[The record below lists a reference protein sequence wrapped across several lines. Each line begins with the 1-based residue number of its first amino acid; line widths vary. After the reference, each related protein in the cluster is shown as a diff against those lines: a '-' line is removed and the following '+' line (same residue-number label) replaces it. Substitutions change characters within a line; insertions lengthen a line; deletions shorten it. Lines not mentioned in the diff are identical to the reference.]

1 MVAPNL
7 LKQDF
12 TAAAPNEKWAGDI
25 SYIWTAEG
33 WLYLAVILDLYS
45 RRVIGWATS
54 DRMKKALPL
63 EALARAIALRQ
74 PAPGVVHH
82 SDRGSQY
89 CAYEYQKKLQENGFM
104 VSMSAKG
111 NCYDNAVVETF
122 FKTIKNEL
130 IWRTSFATREQA
142 TRMIGHYIDGFYN
155 HKRRHSA
162 LGYTSPVNFEKTN
175 A

>member
-1 MVAPNL
+1 
-7 LKQDF
+7 
-12 TAAAPNEKWAGDI
+12 
-25 SYIWTAEG
+25 
-33 WLYLAVILDLYS
+33 
-45 RRVIGWATS
+45 
-54 DRMKKALPL
+54 
-63 EALARAIALRQ
+63 
-74 PAPGVVHH
+74 
-82 SDRGSQY
+82 
-89 CAYEYQKKLQENGFM
+89 M

-111 NCYDNAVVETF
+111 NCYDNSIVETF

-130 IWRTSFATREQA
+130 IWRTSFATTEQA